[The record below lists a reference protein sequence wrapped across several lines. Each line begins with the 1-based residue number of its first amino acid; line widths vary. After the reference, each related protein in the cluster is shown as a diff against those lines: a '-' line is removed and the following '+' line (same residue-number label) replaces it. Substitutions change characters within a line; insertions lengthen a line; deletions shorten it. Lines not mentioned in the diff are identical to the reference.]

1 MTEQQQNHPFVHCDA
16 PMLLSERANH
26 PRIPFHEIKT
36 FTCSVCDASMIVT
49 APLSIQKREGRA

>member
-1 MTEQQQNHPFVHCDA
+1 MTEQQQTQPFFHCNA
-16 PMLLSERANH
+16 PMLLSDRANH